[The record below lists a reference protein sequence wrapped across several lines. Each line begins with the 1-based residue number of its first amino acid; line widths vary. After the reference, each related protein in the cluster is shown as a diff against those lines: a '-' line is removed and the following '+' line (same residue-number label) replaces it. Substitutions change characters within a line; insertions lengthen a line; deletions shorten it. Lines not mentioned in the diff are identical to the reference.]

1 MFLKLVPTKGGK
13 SLWLRAWPECQPSA
27 ISHQPPQRLCNVCC
41 TRPTDVWDECQW
53 GSSLLLLL
61 FFVGSWSL
69 SNIWT
74 PPPPH
79 SLKTNPALN
88 ALKRKK
94 KAVTRCKFRVNCAP
108 RRWVV
113 LTPGYLSPVHFTF
126 YPLRHVFFF
135 PCFFFSLHL
144 SPLSTP
150 PAPPSPHLLSTKP
163 NLHRPSF
170 HSNRLPWKLGD
181 SAVHPILLS
190 PGLEKR
196 CFSGRGKF
204 VLSVSCL
211 PRNRDE
217 TAAVINTFAVT

>member
-1 MFLKLVPTKGGK
+1 MFLKLVPTKRGK
-13 SLWLRAWPECQPSA
+13 SLWLRVWPECQPSA
-27 ISHQPPQRLCNVCC
+27 ISHHSSYVMFAVHGQQTCEMNVNEAAPSFC
-41 TRPTDVWDECQW
+41 
-53 GSSLLLLL
+53 SF

-135 PCFFFSLHL
+135 PVFFFPSI
-144 SPLSTP
+144 SPLY
-150 PAPPSPHLLSTKP
+150 PHLLLPPLHTSSPQNQISTA
-163 NLHRPSF
+163 L
-170 HSNRLPWKLGD
+170 
-181 SAVHPILLS
+181 
-190 PGLEKR
+190 
-196 CFSGRGKF
+196 
-204 VLSVSCL
+204 VSIATGYHG
-211 PRNRDE
+211 N
-217 TAAVINTFAVT
+217 

>member
-1 MFLKLVPTKGGK
+1 MFAVHGQQTCEMNVNE
-13 SLWLRAWPECQPSA
+13 AAPSFC
-27 ISHQPPQRLCNVCC
+27 SF
-41 TRPTDVWDECQW
+41 
-53 GSSLLLLL
+53 

-135 PCFFFSLHL
+135 PVFFFPLHL

>member
-135 PCFFFSLHL
+135 PVFFFPSI
-144 SPLSTP
+144 SPLY
-150 PAPPSPHLLSTKP
+150 PHLLLPPLHTSSPQNQISTA
-163 NLHRPSF
+163 L
-170 HSNRLPWKLGD
+170 
-181 SAVHPILLS
+181 
-190 PGLEKR
+190 
-196 CFSGRGKF
+196 
-204 VLSVSCL
+204 VSIATGYHG
-211 PRNRDE
+211 N
-217 TAAVINTFAVT
+217 

>member
-1 MFLKLVPTKGGK
+1 MHASTRKLVLSQEDLLFDLCRPQLTSRLILSLAKTLSTCVYLHKHRRKGQNVPKTGAHK
-13 SLWLRAWPECQPSA
+13 ERKEPVTPRLAWVPA

-94 KAVTRCKFRVNCAP
+94 
-108 RRWVV
+108 
-113 LTPGYLSPVHFTF
+113 SSH
-126 YPLRHVFFF
+126 
-135 PCFFFSLHL
+135 
-144 SPLSTP
+144 
-150 PAPPSPHLLSTKP
+150 
-163 NLHRPSF
+163 
-170 HSNRLPWKLGD
+170 
-181 SAVHPILLS
+181 
-190 PGLEKR
+190 EM
-196 CFSGRGKF
+196 
-204 VLSVSCL
+204 
-211 PRNRDE
+211 
-217 TAAVINTFAVT
+217 